1 MPEPSVQLKSAPLP
15 AVAQNLLAPR
25 FRIALAGGITVLAA
39 VLRLLYLG
47 QKSFWLDEIVSVSI
61 ARLDPAGF
69 RNIVL
74 SWELNEG
81 LYYTLLRAW
90 MHLGQGEFFIR
101 LLSALPSVAAVPFVY
116 LLGRRL
122 FSERVGLIAALL
134 LAVNAFD
141 VRYAQ
146 EARGY
151 SLFAFFAVL
160 ACWFF
165 VRCVDEPQKKGNWAG
180 LAIALALGI
189 YAHFFTGFLLPV
201 FWLAALMLPKRNVAW
216 KRFLI
221 SSAVVAVLAVPA
233 LLFVVTKNRGQVG
246 WVQPTTWRDLYNLA
260 ILLSGRGGLA
270 LLLLCAAGL
279 ALELVRVLRL
289 RSREGKRAIWGA
301 ALVWMWLLLPV
312 AITVAMSAMK
322 PMFVTRYLLFCLPA
336 FVLLVAA
343 GMSVVRP
350 KWLLGAML
358 VAIAALSLR
367 GVAGYYRTG
376 FDPPEQDWRGAV
388 QYLLSRAQP
397 GDAMLFYHPLAR
409 LSYEYYRP
417 RWPQYPAPVVVFPP
431 RADARL
437 LKGTPPDF
445 ALLPRL
451 PERYDRLWVVQNWGP
466 DPFTRQMQ
474 AVFASGY
481 TKTEERDFSIIRIM
495 LYQKRLLK

>member
-1 MPEPSVQLKSAPLP
+1 MPQPSAQLKTAPLP
-15 AVAQNLLAPR
+15 VTAGILLRPR
-25 FRIALAGGITVLAA
+25 VRIAVVGGITVLGA

-47 QKSFWLDEIVSVSI
+47 QKSLWLDEIVSVSI
-61 ARLDPAGF
+61 ARLDAAGF

-81 LYYTLLRAW
+81 LYYTLLRGW
-90 MHLGQGEFFIR
+90 MHFGQGEFFVR
-101 LLSALPSVAAVPFVY
+101 LLSVAPAVASIAFVY

-122 FSERVGLIAALL
+122 FSESVGLIGALL

-165 VRCVDEPQKKGNWAG
+165 LRCVDEPQRKWNWAG
-180 LAIALALGI
+180 LTLALALGM
-189 YAHFFTGFLLPV
+189 YAHFFIGFMLPV
-201 FWLAALMLPKRNVAW
+201 FWLAAFMLPNRTVAW
-216 KRFLI
+216 RQFLI
-221 SSAVVAVLAVPA
+221 SSAVLACLALPA
-233 LLFVVTKNRGQVG
+233 LLFVATKNRGQVG

-260 ILLSGRGGLA
+260 ILLSGRGGLV

-279 ALELVRVLRL
+279 VLELVRVFRV
-289 RSREGKRAIWGA
+289 RASEGERAIWGD
-301 ALVWMWLLLPV
+301 ALVWMWLVLPV
-312 AITVAMSAMK
+312 AATVAISALK
-322 PMFVTRYLLFCLPA
+322 PMFVTRYLLFCLPP

-343 GMSVVRP
+343 GISLVRP
-350 KWLLGAML
+350 KWLLAAM
-358 VAIAALSLR
+358 VVVVAALSLR

-376 FDPPEQDWRGAV
+376 FDPPEQDWRGAMH
-388 QYLLSRAQP
+388 YLLSRAQP
-397 GDAMLFYHPLAR
+397 GDAVLFYHPLAR

-417 RWPQYPAPVVVFPP
+417 RWPQYPGPVVVFPP

-445 ALLPRL
+445 AVLPRL
-451 PERYDRLWVVQNWGP
+451 PGQYARLWVVQNWGP
-466 DPFTRQMQ
+466 DPFTRAMQ
-474 AVFASGY
+474 AAFAGKY
-481 TKTEERDFSIIRIM
+481 RKAEERDFSIIRVM
-495 LYQKRLLK
+495 LYQRRLLK